1 MKKGHIVF
9 VLVLLSALLLGGCA
23 VRTVDELYSIP
34 KRSKEFQSLQASI
47 DIAMAGLEYSA
58 PISGENQQ
66 TLQIADLNGDGTNE
80 YLVFAKGSAEKPLQI
95 LIFREDSSG
104 TVQIS
109 EIISG
114 SGSTFD
120 MVEYVEIDGKPGCEL
135 VVGYR
140 VSDQLLKTVSVY
152 SFAAGRAELLM
163 TTGYSRF
170 LSCDLGS
177 SDQMELLILQRGES
191 DEDNAIATL
200 YRYQAKTMVRTV
212 EVRLSNPIQQVNR
225 LTTGSLPS
233 GIPAVFISSAV
244 DDTLLFTDILA
255 LDDGKLVSVP
265 LDAGARNG
273 IPTLNNYFVY
283 PDDADRDGILE
294 LPRLI
299 PLKPI
304 SNSWTTEDQY
314 LIQWYTVDL
323 DGSMINK
330 CYTFHN
336 FAGGWYLDIPDDIA
350 ERLSVYQVGKNYA
363 FFLWDEDFQAASTL
377 YTIYALTG
385 SDRENQS
392 CEDGRFPLHKEESV
406 IYAARIESEG
416 STITQETLLD
426 NFHLLYREWAN

>member
-1 MKKGHIVF
+1 MKKGHIVS

-80 YLVFAKGSAEKPLQI
+80 YLVFAKGSSEKPLQI

-163 TTGYSRF
+163 TTGYSR
-170 LSCDLGS
+170 SCPVTL
-177 SDQMELLILQRGES
+177 
-191 DEDNAIATL
+191 AAAT
-200 YRYQAKTMVRTV
+200 RW
-212 EVRLSNPIQQVNR
+212 N
-225 LTTGSLPS
+225 
-233 GIPAVFISSAV
+233 
-244 DDTLLFTDILA
+244 
-255 LDDGKLVSVP
+255 
-265 LDAGARNG
+265 
-273 IPTLNNYFVY
+273 
-283 PDDADRDGILE
+283 
-294 LPRLI
+294 
-299 PLKPI
+299 
-304 SNSWTTEDQY
+304 
-314 LIQWYTVDL
+314 
-323 DGSMINK
+323 
-330 CYTFHN
+330 C
-336 FAGGWYLDIPDDIA
+336 
-350 ERLSVYQVGKNYA
+350 
-363 FFLWDEDFQAASTL
+363 
-377 YTIYALTG
+377 
-385 SDRENQS
+385 
-392 CEDGRFPLHKEESV
+392 
-406 IYAARIESEG
+406 
-416 STITQETLLD
+416 
-426 NFHLLYREWAN
+426 

>member
-1 MKKGHIVF
+1 MKKGHIVS

-80 YLVFAKGSAEKPLQI
+80 YLVFAKGSSEKPLQI

-330 CYTFHN
+330 CYTF
-336 FAGGWYLDIPDDIA
+336 
-350 ERLSVYQVGKNYA
+350 
-363 FFLWDEDFQAASTL
+363 L
-377 YTIYALTG
+377 YNI
-385 SDRENQS
+385 
-392 CEDGRFPLHKEESV
+392 
-406 IYAARIESEG
+406 
-416 STITQETLLD
+416 
-426 NFHLLYREWAN
+426 HLYIM